1 MMWLL
6 VYLLAVNVL
15 LFALMG
21 IDKYKAVHGK
31 WRIREAT
38 LFLLAAVGGSAGG
51 ILGMRDFHHKTLHR
65 SFRYGFP
72 AILLAQL
79 ALAAWLIYRHFI

>member
-38 LFLLAAVGGSAGG
+38 L
-51 ILGMRDFHHKTLHR
+51 
-65 SFRYGFP
+65 
-72 AILLAQL
+72 
-79 ALAAWLIYRHFI
+79 